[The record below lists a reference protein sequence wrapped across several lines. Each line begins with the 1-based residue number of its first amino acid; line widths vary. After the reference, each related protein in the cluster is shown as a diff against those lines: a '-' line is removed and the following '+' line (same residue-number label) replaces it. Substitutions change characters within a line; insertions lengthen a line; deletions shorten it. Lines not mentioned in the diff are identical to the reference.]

1 MDLAK
6 QENKLQK
13 IADSGSEGN
22 IRRLPTPTLRP
33 FIKFLWASDEK
44 ETPKAIEKNRER
56 LLPTGSMHL
65 IFRLTE
71 SPIRIFDSIEDYVGH
86 NFRFGVVAG
95 MRSGFYVKD
104 IPGPVRT
111 VGALLEPGVAKLLFG
126 VSAEE
131 LTNRHT
137 SIEDLW
143 GRSSIELWE
152 QMQDVS
158 ELRRQLD
165 LFELFLAQRL
175 PQVYGI
181 HPAIVHALSRFSAID
196 NVGQIVEET
205 GYSHRRFIEIF
216 RRTVGLP
223 PRLYYRVIRFQR
235 ALKMAGEVHPNWIN
249 IALELGYSDQA
260 HFNRE
265 FREFAG
271 VSPSEYRKLGNR
283 DSYHVPILRKR

>member
-1 MDLAK
+1 MDLDK
-6 QENKLQK
+6 QENKLQQ
-13 IADSGSEGN
+13 IADQGSEGS
-22 IRRLPTPTLRP
+22 IKRLPTPALRP
-33 FIKFLWASDEK
+33 FIKLLWASAEK
-44 ETPKAIEKNRER
+44 ETSKAIETNRER

-65 IFRLTE
+65 VFRLTD
-71 SPIRIFDSIEDYVGH
+71 SPIRIFDSVEDNEGH
-86 NFRFGVVAG
+86 RFRFGVVAG
-95 MRSGFYVKD
+95 LRSGFYVKD

-111 VGALLEPGVAKLLFG
+111 VGALLQPGVAKLLFG

-143 GRSSIELWE
+143 GCSSIELWE
-152 QMQDVS
+152 QMQDVG

-181 HPAIVHALSRFSAID
+181 HPAIAHALSRFSAMD
-196 NVGQIVEET
+196 NIGQIVEET
-205 GYSHRRFIEIF
+205 GYSHRRFIEVF

-223 PRLYYRVIRFQR
+223 PGLYYRVMRFQR
-235 ALKMAGEVHPNWIN
+235 ALKMAGEMHPNWIN

-271 VSPSEYRKLGNR
+271 VSPREYRKLGNGE
-283 DSYHVPILRKR
+283 SHHVPIERKG